1 MISLK
6 IRVIVNYLDLLF
18 IVNGSPMDLALLCF
32 LFRFSFFTID
42 IFFVYVCAGFG
53 CSECALSFESGRF

>member
-1 MISLK
+1 M
-6 IRVIVNYLDLLF
+6 DLLS